1 MDAIENAA
9 YISVG
14 RACGFAG
21 LAIFCVI
28 FGLSFEPALAARA
41 GGGLCVGLALI
52 LAAYA
57 YRAPTRPYKRTEL
70 WLILAK
76 DKRPPAV
83 FAQRV
88 IGTALRDTYIWFSR
102 QSAII
107 AIVLLVVSV
116 TFQIFGISGL
126 WSEPSSLTSA
136 TFEHLPSADLPETIP
151 VP

>member
-28 FGLSFEPALAARA
+28 FGLSFEPVLAARA
-41 GGGLCVGLALI
+41 GAVLCLGLAVI

-57 YRAPTRPYKRTEL
+57 YWAPSRSYKRTEV

-76 DKRPPAV
+76 EKRPPAAY
-83 FAQRV
+83 AQRV
-88 IGTALRDTYIWFSR
+88 IGNILRDTYQWFAR
-102 QSAII
+102 QTTII
-107 AIVLLVVSV
+107 AIVLLVTSV
-116 TFQIFGISGL
+116 VMQIFGIEGL
-126 WSEPSSLTSA
+126 WA
-136 TFEHLPSADLPETIP
+136 NA
-151 VP
+151 

>member
-1 MDAIENAA
+1 
-9 YISVG
+9 
-14 RACGFAG
+14 
-21 LAIFCVI
+21 
-28 FGLSFEPALAARA
+28 
-41 GGGLCVGLALI
+41 
-52 LAAYA
+52 
-57 YRAPTRPYKRTEL
+57 L

-83 FAQRV
+83 YAQRV

-116 TFQIFGISGL
+116 TFQLFGVSGL
-126 WSEPSSLTSA
+126 WSEPSSLASA
-136 TFEHLPSADLPETIP
+136 TFDYIPGDKLPEHVP